1 MIYLKREDDKKKVHT
16 ALYMRISRE
25 DGDKDESDSI
35 SNQRMLLKNY
45 IQDKENFVIYD
56 EYLDDG
62 YSGTNFER
70 PAFQRMLNDIEEGR
84 IHCVIVKDLS
94 RFGRDYIDTGFFLE
108 RYFVEKKIRFIAVND
123 SFDNFKDD
131 GGLLI
136 PFKNIFNAQYAK
148 DISTKV
154 QSAFKA
160 KQKAGEF
167 IGAFPCYGYKKSS
180 HDPHKLIIDEYAA
193 SVVRRIFQLYLEGKG
208 KIAIAKIL
216 NQEGV
221 LCPSAYKKAEGF
233 YYSNCKKLNSTNY
246 WTYST
251 IHYILKNEMYIGNM
265 VQGKT
270 NRRMKGKAIPVDAK
284 DWIIVENTH
293 DPIIDIDIWKK
304 VQSLLKRDVKQFDI
318 ERNVSIFAGFLKC
331 GDCGRALGKKLP
343 YLKPGIKR
351 ESDSMKGVSYV
362 CSTYTKYGK
371 ANCTAHRINH
381 EILEQ
386 ILIQDFNK
394 IISSFTNLQKLVD
407 KTQYHILDKKYGSEV
422 EKRKIDLELSK
433 VKKLKKEIYE
443 DYKEQL
449 LTKEEYFSYRK
460 DYEEKEKHFIKKKEY
475 LGNQSEAIEKIDNF
489 WVKELIRN
497 NGISELDRELIIDM
511 IDKIFVYEENRI
523 KIIYNFAFE

>member
-1 MIYLKREDDKKKVHT
+1 
-16 ALYMRISRE
+16 MRISRE

-35 SNQRMLLKNY
+35 TNQRKLLRNY
-45 IQDKENFVIYD
+45 IKDKENFVLYD

-70 PAFQRMLNDIEEGR
+70 PDFKRMLNDIEEGR
-84 IHCVIVKDLS
+84 INCVIVKDLS

-108 RYFVEKKIRFIAVND
+108 RYFADKEIRFIAVND
-123 SFDNFKDD
+123 NFDSSKDD

-154 QSAFKA
+154 QTAFKA
-160 KQKAGEF
+160 KQRAGEF
-167 IGAFPCYGYKKSS
+167 IGAFPSYGYKKSP
-180 HDPHKLIIDEYAA
+180 HDHHKLIIDEYAA
-193 SVVRRIFQLYLEGKG
+193 SVVRRIFQLYIEGNG

-216 NQEGV
+216 NQEGI

-233 YYSNCKKLNSTNY
+233 HYSNCKKLVSTSY

-251 IHYILKNEMYIGNM
+251 INYILKNEMYIGNM

-270 NRRMKGKAIPVDAK
+270 KRRMKGKANPVHAK

-293 DPIIDIDIWKK
+293 DSIIDVDIWNK
-304 VQSLLKRDVKQFDI
+304 VQSLIKKEVKQFDM

-343 YLKPGIKR
+343 YVKPGINR
-351 ESDSMKGVSYV
+351 DSNCMKGVSYV

-371 ANCTAHRINH
+371 TNCTPHRISH
-381 EILEQ
+381 DLLEQ
-386 ILIQDFNK
+386 ILLEDFNK
-394 IISSFTNLQKLVD
+394 MISSFTNLQQIAD
-407 KTQYHILDKKYGSEV
+407 KIQNQVSEKIYGSEA

-433 VKKLKKEIYE
+433 VKKLKKEVYE
-443 DYKEQL
+443 DYKEEL
-449 LTKEEYFSYRK
+449 LTKEEYLSYRK
-460 DYEEKEKHFIKKKEY
+460 DYEEKEEHLVKKKEY
-475 LGNQSEAIEKIDNF
+475 LAGKAEKTKNKNINSP
-489 WVKELIRN
+489 WVNELIRN
-497 NGISELDRELIIDM
+497 NKITELDRELIIDM
-511 IDKIFVYEENRI
+511 IDKIFVYEGNRI
-523 KIIYNFAFE
+523 KIIYNFSLEI